1 MSTEISEGLYQTNSS
16 MTGMNSGRGPK
27 ELDTKSGVRAVKQ
40 DDPSHG
46 DQTQRTLKV
55 CKHEACLVYFNLI
68 LFRKYRIVIFNSL
81 ELEVDQGQVLNDR
94 ITESLV
100 YSTLGTIG
108 TALFVQIG
116 SSLTKGGPGTAI
128 CILVLRV
135 ILISLQS
142 LSQQACSLRSRYG
155 VRSY

>member
-27 ELDTKSGVRAVKQ
+27 ELDTKLGVRAVKQ
-40 DDPSHG
+40 DDPSHDG

-81 ELEVDQGQVLNDR
+81 ELEVGQGQVP
-94 ITESLV
+94 
-100 YSTLGTIG
+100 
-108 TALFVQIG
+108 Q
-116 SSLTKGGPGTAI
+116 
-128 CILVLRV
+128 
-135 ILISLQS
+135 
-142 LSQQACSLRSRYG
+142 
-155 VRSY
+155 